1 MDVSVKNID
10 TLNAVLTVKIE
21 NEDYKTPYESS
32 LKKHRKQ
39 MQLPGFRKGHVP
51 TSIIKKKYGPSILAD
66 EIDKILNKSI
76 YDHIT
81 ENKLNILGNPI
92 PVEDDKTKVDW
103 NNPSDFE
110 FHYELGLAPEILPDL
125 PGRLK
130 YTKYQPKVN
139 EDLIDKQVD
148 DFARRYGKL
157 TSVEKAGDRDM
168 IMANFKELDQNG
180 NVVVDGFNQ
189 SSTVSLEFI
198 TDKKS
203 KRKLTGCKPTD
214 TFQLDPKKI
223 SRGDTDMAAMLGI
236 DKEKAKNYIND
247 VFMTVNEVKTL
258 EPANVDVVLFD
269 KIYGA
274 GEAKNVEEFRG
285 KVHEDLN
292 KMFIADIDRL
302 LKDDISKTLIKK
314 LKIKLPDN
322 FLKKWILSSNK
333 EAKKED
339 IEKEYDRYA
348 EGLKWQLIE
357 NLIIKDQKL
366 KVEGEELL
374 NFTMDLMGNQYVQ
387 YGMMIPAEDELKK
400 TAQKVLA
407 NKDEARKINDMIYDK
422 KVMEYLK
429 NTLKIND
436 KFLAHEDFTE
446 KVAELNQ
453 YIPNFKKR

>member
-1 MDVSVKNID
+1 MDVSVNKID
-10 TLNAVLTVKIE
+10 ALNAVLTVKIS

-32 LKKHRKQ
+32 LRNHRKQ

-51 TSIIKKKYGPSILAD
+51 TSIIKKKYGPSILAE

-81 ENKLNILGNPI
+81 ENKLNILGNPLPI
-92 PVEDDKTKVDW
+92 EDEKIKIDW
-103 NNPSDFE
+103 NQPSDFE
-110 FHYELGLAPEILPDL
+110 FKYELGLAPEILPDL

-130 YTKYQPKVN
+130 YTKYQPKIN
-139 EDLIDKQVD
+139 EALIDKQID

-157 TSVEKAGDRDM
+157 TSVEKAGERDM
-168 IMANFKELDQNG
+168 IMSNFKELDQSG

-198 TDKKS
+198 TDKKT
-203 KRKLTGCKPTD
+203 KKKLIGCKPTD

-223 SRGDTDMAAMLGI
+223 SRGKADMAAMLGI
-236 DKEKAKNYIND
+236 DKEKAKHYIND
-247 VFMTVNEVKTL
+247 VLMTVNEVKTL
-258 EPANVDVVLFD
+258 EPANIDVVLFD

-274 GEAKNVEEFRG
+274 GEAKNEQEFRA
-285 KVHEDLN
+285 KVNEDLN
-292 KMFIADIDRL
+292 KMFVADIDRL
-302 LKDDISKTLIKK
+302 LKNEISTNLIKK

-357 NLIIKDQKL
+357 NFIIKDQEL
-366 KVEGEELL
+366 KVDGEELL
-374 NFTMDLMGNQYVQ
+374 NFTMELMGNQYVQ
-387 YGMMIPAEDELKK
+387 YGMMIPEEDELKK
-400 TAQKVLA
+400 TAQKVLS
-407 NKDEARKINDMIYDK
+407 NNEEARKINDMIYDK
-422 KVMEYLK
+422 KVMEYFK

-436 KFLAHEDFTE
+436 KFISHEDFTK
-446 KVAELNQ
+446 KVAELSQ
-453 YIPNFKKR
+453 